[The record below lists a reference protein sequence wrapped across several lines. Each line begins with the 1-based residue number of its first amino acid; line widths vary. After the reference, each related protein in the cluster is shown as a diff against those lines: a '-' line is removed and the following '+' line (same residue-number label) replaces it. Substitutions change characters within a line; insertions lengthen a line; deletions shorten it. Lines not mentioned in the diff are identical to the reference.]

1 MIMSWFK
8 RNTLEETRRETYTTI
23 FDIVEK
29 MKKVEEKA
37 TKDKFIEYL
46 KKLQDEF
53 RFSVTN
59 NKKIHIKYEK
69 KLMNTLDEID
79 SLLKHE
85 LWNSNR
91 IKRRLDLIED
101 IKREVL

>member
-1 MIMSWFK
+1 MSWFK
-8 RNTLEETRRETYTTI
+8 KNSLEETRKEMYTTI

-29 MKKVEEKA
+29 MKKLEEKA

-53 RFSVTN
+53 RFTVNN
-59 NKKIHIKYEK
+59 NKSIHIRFEK
-69 KLMNTLDEID
+69 KLMSTLSEID
-79 SLLKHE
+79 NLLNHE